1 MLPPYKIPNCKAMPK
16 EQLPT
21 GIFVTS
27 QTKGWMINKPMKY
40 QDNRESSQRTILL

>member
-1 MLPPYKIPNCKAMPK
+1 MPK

-27 QTKGWMINKPMKY
+27 QPKGWMNNKSMKY
-40 QDNRESSQRTILL
+40 QDNRQGSQRTILLQKQYTCFC